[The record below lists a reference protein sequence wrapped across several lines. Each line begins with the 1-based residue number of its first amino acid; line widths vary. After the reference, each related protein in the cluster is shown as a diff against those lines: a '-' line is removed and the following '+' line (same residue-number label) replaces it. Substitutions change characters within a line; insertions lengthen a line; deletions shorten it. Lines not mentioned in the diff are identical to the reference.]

1 MGVDTLVQLPQL
13 PYFDPVRMLILDPM
27 HNLYI
32 GTAKTIIGVW
42 IKQGILRLSD
52 LKIINSRI
60 ACIVIPTNVSFSA
73 LPPTV
78 EHTLSFTAEQMMI
91 WVNYYSLYC
100 LYELL
105 PQNHYE
111 CWRHFV
117 LASRLLSK
125 RCITANEVSIAP
137 NMHMHG
143 HLADSV
149 LDFGPT
155 ASFWL
160 FSFERY
166 NGILGDQPTNN
177 RSIEV
182 QLMNIFMLDNSHLHL
197 ISMARESNIVFD
209 HIVKEHAFSFHSTRH
224 LDDQISRSSSGFHFS
239 LSHKY
244 KIAFFTPYFNAI
256 LLDVYSFLCPG
267 YSEQLRQSD
276 FILPRSYKK
285 MLSVTVQNQK
295 FSSGQCVL
303 ARSVFPICSHSQSS
317 PATIFFDPSLH
328 AAKIDYFFVHSFE
341 INDVCITHSFAV
353 VHWFLCHPKRHEMGC
368 PLQIWHQTYE
378 HSPQSTIIPLDYI
391 SCPVLTASLT
401 S

>member
-1 MGVDTLVQLPQL
+1 
-13 PYFDPVRMLILDPM
+13 MLILDPM

-42 IKQGILRLSD
+42 IKQGILRQSD

-78 EHTLSFTAEQMMI
+78 EHTSSFTAEQMMI

-125 RCITANEVSIAP
+125 RCITANEVSIADRFLLQFCCRVQNLYGDATITP

-182 QLMNIFMLDNSHLHL
+182 QLMNRFMLDNSHLHL
-197 ISMARESNIVFD
+197 INMARESNIVFD
-209 HIVKEHAFSFHSTRH
+209 HVVKEHAFSFHSTRY
-224 LDDQISRSSSGFHFS
+224 LNDQISRSNQSSSGFHFS

-244 KIAFFTPYFNAI
+244 KIAFFTPYFNVI
-256 LLDVYSFLCPG
+256 LLDVYSFLYPG

-285 MLSVTVQNQK
+285 MLSVTVQDQK

-328 AAKIDYFFVHSFE
+328 AAKL
-341 INDVCITHSFAV
+341 IT
-353 VHWFLCHPKRHEMGC
+353 FLYILLKLMMCA
-368 PLQIWHQTYE
+368 
-378 HSPQSTIIPLDYI
+378 SPIHL
-391 SCPVLTASLT
+391 L
-401 S
+401 